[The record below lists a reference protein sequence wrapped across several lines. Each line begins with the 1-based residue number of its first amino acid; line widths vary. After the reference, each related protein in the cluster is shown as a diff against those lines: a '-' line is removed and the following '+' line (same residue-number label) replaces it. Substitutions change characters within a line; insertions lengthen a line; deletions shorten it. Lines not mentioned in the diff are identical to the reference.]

1 MIKNMNESTKKI
13 IAYVITTLLIILS
26 TLAIIEATVEAN
38 TYTYVGEDGK
48 VHGVTIIHSEHLH
61 NYNHEGDYLP
71 AEHLYNYY
79 DVYCCQRGTAL
90 KSLAAAGI
98 LHGSSGDTISSE
110 KDTLAYLLPKDK
122 GMTILHQSTEH
133 PSDIYVS
140 NTIGYYKLEFEREC
154 TPKEAYVL
162 SEMIKTDGMG
172 YFNYVQ
178 IAWWTTPAGHTGGDA
193 GKNAFTYEAEAFE
206 AYILEVAGVSSTS
219 ELKYK
224 TAKFFDDE
232 AGVDREY
239 EHAFDFEYK
248 PEWVLEG
255 EYATPT
261 VRWDSSSEKYIV
273 GPFAIDYIGST
284 VEYKNEDGSAYDP
297 GSMHTED
304 DPIELPEGVT
314 AEYTTEQQFG
324 DREPVEFAGIRDM
337 KIFTDVGELEFGTDW
352 EFVWVDGE
360 RSEHTDSKYPLGN
373 EKFYIRL
380 VDKENLTKITNI
392 KTYFRYMNAAGIFDR
407 LKGYYFDCTWEQR
420 SKKIDDENSEYYL
433 KLVTVTP
440 QNSQNMALGLSAARW
455 YEYMELDRQFDIRS
469 GKVRIT
475 KLVVDGDDEPIN
487 DIDKYFIMKL
497 NVSGADNSD
506 GPEYIKVK
514 ANSVATSKVYY
525 WMASNGTPT
534 YTIEEL
540 PDDEYKLVS
549 IEPASGSLDE
559 NKPINVIVKN
569 RKESTGRIE
578 IVKKIE
584 PTTVGGVPSNLD
596 GKTFEFP
603 VKITGTFKYE
613 GQTYKNQTCTV
624 IATVTI
630 SGGEGRWTSGDIKW
644 YGDNAP
650 TYVIE
655 ENPNEDADL
664 VSIIPSS
671 GTVMADTVST
681 VTATNKQKTEKARIH
696 VIKTLENAD
705 KYDEEEIMNLHF
717 NFKIKVDGYKE
728 IYAVTNA
735 KIENNTY
742 IWEYTTGYF
751 VWQKGHNPNY
761 TITEVDN
768 PEGTE
773 FVSASNENGTGAVSG
788 STISGTL
795 TQDSDF
801 MIDNN
806 IVNKITR
813 DHHGKIK
820 LVKTIED
827 AERLKDKDYKFC
839 VAVTG
844 TFDYKGTT
852 YKNAT
857 IQLHTDGTATII
869 NPEQPDYNNLI
880 VIHIGTTDLSNTW
893 ESDDFTWYGNTAA
906 PTFTVAEDVI
916 GEDVAASVEPSSGTL
931 KAAPNDDGLI
941 TVQAY
946 NKDNFKE
953 PEAGYIHIIKTL
965 ENADKVTEEYVKSLV
980 FEFRIEVEGYEAYNV
995 QLQPEKIGNSYV
1007 WEYKSDKFEWEKGK
1021 EPLHYSIEEINV
1033 PEGTEFVSA
1042 NGGTSTKVEGQLL
1055 PNGESEHVIYTDNEF
1070 INKATEKEGNLEI
1083 IKEVQDDCLQGK
1095 EFKFKVS
1102 IKGTFEYKGVQY
1114 KDQEYTEEVTVA
1126 GGSSTTIGPVKWCGD
1141 SAPTYTVEEL
1151 ESDIAE
1157 LVSVQGGSGTLKE
1170 GSVCKAIFTNKV
1182 KEIGGYLSITKKI
1195 DGNVQTDDTFKFEVK
1210 IGDKAPYYVSIKAN
1224 ETYTS
1229 DYIKWPITDPAPEY
1243 SVTEVE
1249 LPEGATLV
1257 RIDGGNGNLLANE
1270 TVKVVAYNKYE
1281 EHSGSFSVKKE
1292 IIADEKLL
1300 DGIEIPTFTM
1310 KATISGTFELNGE
1323 SVVDSTRVLEF
1334 SLSKD
1339 QVFTSPTIKWWGGNA
1354 PSVTVVETN
1363 VPTGWECINISN
1375 NGSSLSSDVKI
1386 EIVVTNRLKTQTI
1399 IDLTMKLAGNVWVD
1413 VPQGSGKNTP
1423 DSVPDGI
1430 MQDNEKRVQGVLVY
1444 VYDGQGNLA
1453 QLYDD
1458 GLAVSQTTLPVKTD
1472 ANGYWEVPSIK
1483 VQKLS
1488 GYDVE
1493 FVYDGQ
1499 TYEPTKFLAT
1509 SNGNAEAYRSASTAE
1524 RDKWERDSKALDY
1537 DRAEVNG
1544 RIGTIY
1550 GDTDIS
1556 GTGLTLG
1563 KVDGNSGE
1571 QSLTYHATNIGQ
1583 NNDASITNS
1592 KRLISKLVTTN
1603 EDGTALDLFKA
1614 KARTSSGGLTY
1625 PFDKQVHLESVDTYI
1640 SELGLVQAYKYSA
1653 TYNYMLNVNLG
1664 LVEREAADT
1673 GITKD
1678 LNSAKVI
1685 VNNRLMNYKFNR
1697 LDSYGKDLIS
1707 RQLAA
1712 DTQDITYQLGFYQT
1726 DYYYRAELYQQDRDV
1741 YTNLE
1746 TFYNTL
1752 STNPESTELEV
1763 YLNYKIS
1770 LYNESPSM
1778 IVEYKQIVDYFD
1790 ATFEAPV
1797 DTEVRK
1803 YVKTVDGK
1811 DQEGTVV
1818 VATPSSM
1825 NVNGS
1830 TSPVTWEVVEKGI
1843 KGSDGITYNKMVAN
1857 FDGLKLQS
1865 GEYADI
1871 MVTFKVH
1878 KDNYNGNQNAVPLG
1892 DKSNVVEVAKYTTY
1906 NADGTLAGKV
1916 DRDSAADNANI
1927 LSYNNRAWYEDDTDQ
1942 APVLKLTLLN
1952 ERRTVSGKAFEDNAD
1967 DGEVGVYDDGAEAL
1981 IGGLTTELVE
1991 KVKLKG
1997 DSNYVEYD
2005 YLWPTNIPMDQLG
2018 GKTIEYVS
2026 GFDSTTETSRENVTD
2041 GLSVGEYEF
2050 KGVPTGNYVVRFLY
2064 GNDKLELRDTYA
2076 NTSDPVALK
2085 ADGTQFS
2092 DNENILTAN
2101 YKHDNEG
2108 YTAAVYNGQDYKSTV
2123 YQKGFVAGDAAMLT
2137 NEWHDLNNES
2147 LVAAKVND
2155 ARDNEAQRLDVI
2167 AESETVINAN
2177 DSIMHTANDSTVTH
2191 TKLYRNYGMYSDT
2204 AKLNMTLLGNA
2215 VGAEEVTGTILEGQ
2229 SVVVEE
2235 VAKQYDVKGIDLGL
2249 VERPENRITL
2259 DKQISE
2265 IKITTNNEQV
2275 IFDAIYNIEYKKA
2288 GLLTNLS
2295 DKTVVGRA
2303 ANGDVIYAEITL
2315 NPASKMTEVM
2325 QALNKSENKLTNTD
2339 TTGLQNFRFINV
2351 DSEILQGTNIDVEY
2365 LFTAINL
2372 GETDYTSETL
2382 ANMKETA
2389 KANNTTVKE
2398 EIRKLADQAREE
2410 ASIAAGPDS
2419 VVRVGS
2425 YVGSYYYTG
2434 NVLNDKVVTTEIR
2447 QLVDYVDNDYV
2458 FTENMNI
2465 DPNHSWRVAALNELT
2480 GNGFEDQRLIDLSVI
2495 PEYESVDPHGMTF
2508 YAELKHNVVLSVD
2521 DKEDKLSGTNKDF
2534 EVELVPYEDIDNPG
2548 YMAQIKLTASK
2559 HVSAEDDAN
2568 NLSFDNLAEIVKLE
2582 NTVGRRDMATLSGNA
2597 NPKFGEFVVSL
2608 AERDQSATE
2617 LITFTP
2623 PTGIDARTPLTMQV
2637 LIIVLISLVILT
2649 AGVVVIKKFVLK

>member
-1 MIKNMNESTKKI
+1 MIRNMSKSTKKL
-13 IAYVITTLLIILS
+13 IAYIITALLIILS

-90 KSLAAAGI
+90 KSLSAAGI

-110 KDTLAYLLPKDK
+110 QGTLAYLLPKDK
-122 GMTILHQSTEH
+122 GMTILHQNTEH

-154 TPKEAYVL
+154 TPKEAYIL

-239 EHAFDFEYK
+239 EHAFDIEYK

-261 VRWDSSSEKYIV
+261 VRWDSSSERYIV

-284 VEYKNEDGSAYDP
+284 VEYKNADGTEYNP
-297 GSMHTED
+297 GDMDTED

-314 AEYTTEQQFG
+314 ATYTTEQQFG

-337 KIFTDVGELEFGTDW
+337 KIFTDAGELEFGTDW

-360 RSEHTDSKYPLGN
+360 RAEHTDSKYPLGN

-420 SKKIDDENSEYYL
+420 SKTVDEDTTEYYL

-455 YEYMELDRQFDIRS
+455 YEYMELDRQFEIRS

-475 KLVVDGDDEPIN
+475 KLVVDGEDNPIN
-487 DIDKYFIMKL
+487 DVDKYFIMKL
-497 NVSGADNSD
+497 NVSGAENAE
-506 GPEYIKVK
+506 GTEYIKVK

-525 WMASNGTPT
+525 WIASNGVPT
-534 YTIEEL
+534 YTVEEL

-596 GKTFEFP
+596 GKTFTFP

-613 GQTYKNQTCTV
+613 GKTYNNETCTV

-630 SGGEGRWTSGDIKW
+630 SGGEGRWSSGDIKW
-644 YGDNAP
+644 YGDTAP
-650 TYVIE
+650 TYVVE
-655 ENPNEDADL
+655 EDPNEDAEV

-671 GTVMADTVST
+671 GTVMPDTVAT

-705 KYDEEEIMNLHF
+705 KYSEEEIKNLHF

-735 KIENNTY
+735 KVQNNTY
-742 IWEYTTGYF
+742 VWEYTTGYF

-768 PEGTE
+768 PEGTQ
-773 FVSASNENGTGAVSG
+773 FVSASNENGTGSVSG

-801 MIDNN
+801 KIDNT
-806 IVNKITR
+806 IVNTISREHHSKIEL
-813 DHHGKIK
+813 I
-820 LVKTIED
+820 KTIED

-839 VAVTG
+839 VTVTG
-844 TFDYKGTT
+844 TFDYKGQS
-852 YKNAT
+852 YKDVT

-869 NPEQPDYNNLI
+869 NPDQPDYNNLV
-880 VIHIGTTDLSNTW
+880 VIHIGTELSNTW
-893 ESDDFTWYGNTAA
+893 SSDEFTWYGEAKA
-906 PTFTVAEDVI
+906 PTFKVEEDVI
-916 GEDVAASVEPSSGTL
+916 GEDVASSVEPSEGTL
-931 KAAPNDDGLI
+931 VATPDNTGVVQ
-941 TVQAY
+941 VQAY
-946 NKDNFKE
+946 NKDNFHR
-953 PEAGYIHIIKTL
+953 PEAGYLHIIKTL
-965 ENADKVTEEYVKSLV
+965 ENADRVSEEYVKSLV
-980 FEFRIEVEGYEAYNV
+980 FEFKISVDGYKPYNV
-995 QLQPEKIGNSYV
+995 QLQPERKGNSYV
-1007 WEYKSDKFEWEKGK
+1007 WEYKSGKFEWEQGE
-1021 EPLHYSIEEINV
+1021 EPLHYSIEEVNV
-1033 PEGTEFVSA
+1033 PEGTVFVSA
-1042 NGGTSTKVEGQLL
+1042 NGGTNIKVEGQLKA
-1055 PNGESEHVIYTDNEF
+1055 NGEEDHVIYTDNEF
-1070 INKATEKEGNLEI
+1070 INKVEEKSGDLEI
-1083 IKEVQDDCLQGK
+1083 IKEVQDDSLIGK

-1114 KDQEYTEEVTVA
+1114 KDQEYTEEVTVT
-1126 GGSSTTIGPVKWCGD
+1126 GGSSINIGPIKWCGD

-1170 GSVCKAIFTNKV
+1170 GSVCKAIFTNKI

-1195 DGNVQTDDTFKFEVK
+1195 DGNVQTDDVFKFEVK
-1210 IGDKAPYYVSIKAN
+1210 IGDKSPYYVSIKAN

-1249 LPEGATLV
+1249 LPEGASLV
-1257 RIDGGNGNLLANE
+1257 RIDGGNGTLVANQ
-1270 TVKVVAYNKYE
+1270 TVQVVAYNKYE
-1281 EHSGSFSVKKE
+1281 EHSGKFKIKKE

-1300 DGIEIPTFTM
+1300 DGLEIPTFTV
-1310 KATISGTFELNGE
+1310 KATISGTFEMDGD
-1323 SVVDSTRVLEF
+1323 SVVDSTRVIEYTL
-1334 SLSKD
+1334 KRD
-1339 QVFTSPTIKWWGGNA
+1339 QVVESPTIKWWGGNA

-1363 VPTGWECINISN
+1363 VPTGWENINISN
-1375 NGSSLSSDVKI
+1375 NGASLSEDVDI
-1386 EIVVTNRLKTQTI
+1386 LIVVTNRLKTQTI

-1430 MQDNEKRVQGVLVY
+1430 MQDGEKRVQGVLVY

-1458 GLAVSQTTLPVKTD
+1458 GLAVSQATLPVKTD

-1509 SNGNAEAYRSASTAE
+1509 SDGNAEAYRNASTSE
-1524 RDKWERDSKALDY
+1524 RDRWERDSKAKDY
-1537 DRAEVNG
+1537 DREEVNG
-1544 RIGTIY
+1544 RIQTIY

-1583 NNDASITNS
+1583 NTGDSITNS
-1592 KRLISKLVTTN
+1592 KRLISKLVTLN
-1603 EDGTALDLFKA
+1603 EDGTAIDLFKA

-1653 TYNYMLNVNLG
+1653 TYNYMLNINLG
-1664 LVEREAADT
+1664 LVEREQADT

-1678 LNSAKVI
+1678 LTSAKVV

-1707 RQLAA
+1707 RQFAA
-1712 DTQDITYQLGFYQT
+1712 DTLDISYQLGFYKT
-1726 DYYYRAELYQQDRDV
+1726 DYFYRAELYQQDRDV

-1746 TFYNTL
+1746 TFYNKL
-1752 STNPESTELEV
+1752 STTPESTELEV
-1763 YLNYKIS
+1763 YLSYKIS

-1797 DTEVRK
+1797 DTEVKK
-1803 YVKTVDGK
+1803 YVKSVDGR

-1825 NVNGS
+1825 NVNGA
-1830 TSPVTWEVVEKGI
+1830 TSPVTWQVVENGI

-1857 FDGLKLQS
+1857 FEGLKLQS

-1878 KDNYNGNQNAVPLG
+1878 KDAYDGNQNAVPLG
-1892 DKSNVVEVAKYTTY
+1892 DKSNVVEVSKYSTF
-1906 NADGTLAGKV
+1906 NADGSLAGKV

-1927 LSYNNRAWYEDDTDQ
+1927 RNYNTRAWYEDDTDQ
-1942 APVLKLTLLN
+1942 APVLKLTML
-1952 ERRTVSGKAFEDNAD
+1952 EEQRTVSGKAFEDNAH
-1967 DGEVGVYDDGAEAL
+1967 DGEVGVYDDGSEAL

-1991 KVKLKG
+1991 KIKLSN
-1997 DSNYVEYD
+1997 DSGYTEYD

-2026 GFDSTTETSRENVTD
+2026 GFDSTTETARENVTD

-2050 KGVPTGNYVVRFLY
+2050 TGVPVGNHVVRFLY
-2064 GNDKLELRDTYA
+2064 GNNKMELRDTYA

-2092 DNENILTAN
+2092 GNDNILTAN
-2101 YKHDNEG
+2101 YNGDNEN

-2137 NEWHDLNNES
+2137 NEWHDLNNEG
-2147 LVAAKVND
+2147 LLAAKVND

-2167 AESETVINAN
+2167 AESQTIINAN
-2177 DSIMHTANDSTVTH
+2177 DSIMNTANHVDVPH
-2191 TKLYRNYGMYSDT
+2191 TKLYENYGMYADT
-2204 AKLNMTLLGNA
+2204 AKLNMSLLGNA
-2215 VGAEEVTGTILEGQ
+2215 VQAEETSGVVLEGQ
-2229 SVVVEE
+2229 SVVVD
-2235 VAKQYDVKGIDLGL
+2235 VQTKQYDVKGIDLGL
-2249 VERPENRITL
+2249 VERPENRVVL

-2265 IKITTNNEQV
+2265 IKLTTNDNRD

-2295 DKTVVGRA
+2295 DKTIVGKT
-2303 ANGDVIYAEITL
+2303 ANGDTIYAEITL
-2315 NPASKMTEVM
+2315 NPASKGTELM
-2325 QALNKSENKLTNTD
+2325 QALNKVENKLTTND
-2339 TTGLQNFRFINV
+2339 TTGIQNFRFINV
-2351 DSEILQGTNIDVEY
+2351 DNDILHGTTIEVEY
-2365 LFTAINL
+2365 LFTALNL
-2372 GETDYTSETL
+2372 GEIDYTSEQLTNI
-2382 ANMKETA
+2382 AATA
-2389 KANNTTVKE
+2389 AANNRTVKE
-2398 EIRKLADQAREE
+2398 EIKDLARAAREE
-2410 ASIAAGPDS
+2410 ATVSAGVDS
-2419 VVRVGS
+2419 VVRIGS

-2434 NVLNDKVVTTEIR
+2434 NVLNDKVVTTKID

-2458 FTENMNI
+2458 FTENLNKGV
-2465 DPNHSWRVAALNELT
+2465 DHSWRVTTLNELT
-2480 GNGFEDQRLIDLSVI
+2480 GNGFENARLVDKDVI
-2495 PEYESVDPHGMTF
+2495 PEYEALDSNQSTF
-2508 YAELKHNVVLSVD
+2508 YSELKHNVILSVD
-2521 DKEDKLSGTNKDF
+2521 DTADRDNMTNKGF
-2534 EVELVPYEDIDNPG
+2534 EVELVPCEDLDTPG
-2548 YMAQIKLTASK
+2548 YMAQIKLTATK

-2568 NLSFDNLAEIVKLE
+2568 DLSFDNLAEIVKLE
-2582 NTVGRRDMATLSGNA
+2582 NTVGRRDMATVSGNA
-2597 NPKFGEFVVSL
+2597 NPRFGEFVGSL

-2623 PTGIDARTPLTMQV
+2623 PTGINAGSELTFQV
-2637 LIIVLISLVILT
+2637 MIIVLISLVILT